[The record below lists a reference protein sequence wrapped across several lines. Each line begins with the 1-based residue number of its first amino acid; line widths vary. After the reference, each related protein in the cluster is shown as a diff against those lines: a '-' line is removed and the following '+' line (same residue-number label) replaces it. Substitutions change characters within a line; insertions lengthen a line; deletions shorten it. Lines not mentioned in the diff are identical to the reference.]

1 MVRYVTEDIP
11 TGQIIQSLSVITRS
25 MKKKRKKKKQEV
37 WILFTVKL
45 RNFKQKHMIKF
56 VFKKAA
62 VCNTGDKVNE
72 LGFGFETVTDKS
84 CDVFL
89 KFKLLWC

>member
-1 MVRYVTEDIP
+1 
-11 TGQIIQSLSVITRS
+11 
-25 MKKKRKKKKQEV
+25 
-37 WILFTVKL
+37 
-45 RNFKQKHMIKF
+45 MIKF